1 MLTHFILTR
10 GDVFCCYPH
19 LLTRKVRHGESL
31 SISPKVTA
39 LVGVE
44 RCELKQSDSGD
55 LAYNQYVTLLS
66 ATAWPSIQLAKSQYQ
81 SLHSSDLLCLKVQA
95 FLGRGKRK
103 FVPKGHL
110 SLLSH
115 SG

>member
-10 GDVFCCYPH
+10 EDVFCCYPH

-39 LVGVE
+39 LLGVE

-81 SLHSSDLLCLKVQA
+81 SLFILQTY
-95 FLGRGKRK
+95 
-103 FVPKGHL
+103 FVSRSRP
-110 SLLSH
+110 S
-115 SG
+115 